1 MELEPALLSAYLSQH
16 FGAPVEVL
24 ELASLG
30 GAAPLPPGERPRN
43 GLLKILGYGEP
54 VLLSYRL
61 HGEERRAVLHT
72 MAANQFG
79 HERRADRAA
88 NLILSY
94 DCFND
99 LPHHVRAFDVGV
111 LDPGGGLRSIGAGEV
126 FLLTDYAEGQVYAED
141 LKRMAA
147 TGTASEE
154 DLERA
159 RALALYLS
167 TIHQVRRDEPT
178 LYRRHLRDV
187 FGSGEGIAGL
197 IDSYPPDYAL
207 APPAWLEGVE
217 TRLVA
222 WRNRLKAHPERLAQ
236 IHGDFHPFN
245 VLFSVG
251 TAFTLLDRSRGPW
264 GEPADDVSAM
274 AINYLFFSLQRSGA
288 LTSPFDE
295 LWTIFWQTYLAH
307 TGDELLLRVVQPFL
321 IWRALV
327 LASPLWYHV
336 ADDVRRSLFRLSER
350 LLETQVFDPAEV
362 GAYLW

>member
-1 MELEPALLSAYLSQH
+1 MELDPALLSAYLSH
-16 FGAPVEVL
+16 YFGAPVEVL
-24 ELASLG
+24 ELVSLG
-30 GAAPLPPGERPRN
+30 GAAPPPPDARTPAGP
-43 GLLKILGYGEP
+43 LKILGYGEP
-54 VLLSYRL
+54 VLIRYRL

-88 NLILSY
+88 NLILSF

-99 LPHHVRAFDVGV
+99 LPHHVRALDVGV
-111 LDPGGGLRSIGAGEV
+111 LDPGGPLRSIGQGEV
-126 FLLTDYAEGQVYAED
+126 FLLTDYAEGQIYAED
-141 LKRMAA
+141 LKRIAA
-147 TGTASEE
+147 TGTAGAE

-167 TIHQVRRDEPT
+167 AIHKVRRDEPA

-197 IDSYPPDYAL
+197 IDSYPPGYAL
-207 APPAWLEGVE
+207 APAAWLEQVE

-222 WRNRLKAHPERLAQ
+222 WRARLKAHPERLAQ

-245 VLFSVG
+245 VLFGEG

-274 AINYLFFSLQRSGA
+274 AINYLFFSLQRSGTLA
-288 LTSPFDE
+288 APFEE

-327 LASPLWYHV
+327 IASPLWYNV
-336 ADDVRRSLFRLSER
+336 ADNVRRSLFRFIGR
-350 LLETQVFDPAEV
+350 LLETPVFDPGEV
-362 GAYLW
+362 QVYLT

>member
-1 MELEPALLSAYLSQH
+1 MELEPALLSTYLSEH

-30 GAAPLPPGERPRN
+30 GAAPPPPDEGLRP
-43 GLLKILGYGEP
+43 GTLKILGYGEP
-54 VLLSYRL
+54 VLIRYRVN
-61 HGEERRAVLHT
+61 GEERRAVLHT

-88 NLILSY
+88 NMILSY

-99 LPHHVRAFDVGV
+99 LPRHVRALDVGV
-111 LDPGGGLRSIGAGEV
+111 LDPDGCPRSIGAGEV
-126 FLLTDYAEGQVYAED
+126 FLLTDYAEGQIYAED
-141 LKRMAA
+141 LKRMVA
-147 TGTASEE
+147 TGRVGEE
-154 DLERA
+154 DLARA

-167 TIHQVRRDEPT
+167 EIHQVRRDEPA

-207 APPAWLEGVE
+207 APAAWLERVE

-245 VLFSVG
+245 VLFSTG
-251 TAFTLLDRSRGPW
+251 THFTLLDRSRGPW

-288 LTSPFDE
+288 LASPFDE

-327 LASPLWYHV
+327 IASPLWYNV
-336 ADDVRRSLFRLSER
+336 ADEVRRSLFHFIER
-350 LLETQVFDPAEV
+350 LLEIPVFDPGEV
-362 GAYLW
+362 GAYLR